1 MSESLSDSASPEVQQ
16 ESTLDDKP
24 YHSKRPHKKSR
35 AGCKNCKAR
44 KVKCDEARPTCR
56 SCRLRKTECLYPAP
70 SASVPAATTKSSTVS
85 NASNSASPD
94 WNRSSS
100 SSSNDFSS
108 DGNGIYRNG
117 YGNSNEGYD
126 FDPKEAQDMAVS
138 VVKEP
143 QYMPAAATDQLDMR
157 LLWFYTTATC
167 SSFSVECGYHR
178 PVETVMRT
186 RLVQH
191 AFQTPFLMQS
201 LFALSALHLQNLD
214 QTIDPNRALAY
225 RATSFEGYRKAVE
238 EGNPETFPALI
249 ANSLLLT
256 ALSSQ
261 AFRDPDGK
269 DLYIIDWMIVWRGI
283 GLMMNYMGSDKLLS
297 TGLHTLF
304 YRPPLDLERSTYA
317 IPSQLLFMVSSITE
331 DDPEYEDVQTYYD
344 TCKYIGALYYNLNE
358 GGINPIMNLRIITW
372 LTFIP
377 RGFVEL
383 GRQKR
388 DRALVILAYYAVFL
402 KMANRIWWIKGIGHR
417 TLKDICRHL
426 GPEWSHALRVPM
438 LAINIDEP
446 CDLGK
451 LVLEDPEWLSP
462 AWPAP
467 EDETLNAAISELSW
481 VDNTGQPCIPTPT
494 GTKLKK
500 QTFPGEEPVWTL

>member
-1 MSESLSDSASPEVQQ
+1 
-16 ESTLDDKP
+16 
-24 YHSKRPHKKSR
+24 
-35 AGCKNCKAR
+35 
-44 KVKCDEARPTCR
+44 
-56 SCRLRKTECLYPAP
+56 
-70 SASVPAATTKSSTVS
+70 
-85 NASNSASPD
+85 
-94 WNRSSS
+94 
-100 SSSNDFSS
+100 
-108 DGNGIYRNG
+108 
-117 YGNSNEGYD
+117 
-126 FDPKEAQDMAVS
+126 MAVS
-138 VVKEP
+138 VVTEP
-143 QYMPAAATDQLDMR
+143 QFLPSATNDQLDMR

-167 SSFSVECGYHR
+167 SSFSVESGHHR

-214 QTIDPNRALAY
+214 QNIDANRALAY

-238 EGNPETFPALI
+238 EGDPETFPALI

-269 DLYIIDWMIVWRGI
+269 DLYIVDWMIVWRGI
-283 GLMMNYMGSDKLLS
+283 GLMMNYMGTDKLLA
-297 TGLHTLF
+297 TGLHSLF

-317 IPSQLLFMVSSITE
+317 VPSQLLFMVSSITE
-331 DDPEYEDVQTYYD
+331 DDPEYEDAQTYYD
-344 TCKYIGALYYNLNE
+344 TSKYIGALYYNLHE

-372 LTFIP
+372 FTFVP

-388 DRALVILAYYAVFL
+388 PRALVILAYYAMFL
-402 KMANRIWWIKGIGHR
+402 KMANRIWWLKGIGHR

-438 LAINIDEP
+438 LAINVDEP
-446 CDLGK
+446 NDLGK
-451 LVLEDPEWLSP
+451 LVLEDPEWSSP
-462 AWPAP
+462 SWPAP
-467 EDETLNAAISELSW
+467 EDETLNEAIRDLSW
-481 VDNTGQPCIPTPT
+481 VDNAGKPCVHTPT
-494 GTKLKK
+494 GTRLL
-500 QTFPGEEPVWTL
+500 TESYPGEEPVWTL